1 MLWDGMR
8 RNERRSPPVIVRSTN
23 RMPRRHTERA
33 AGMGEGVPAL
43 SRFFA
48 HLSVWQ
54 VYSMTKKLWHTF
66 LFVALAALALF
77 SLIYTVSIGSTE
89 LPFSEVYAVI
99 RDHLFH
105 QDARLKAGEF
115 LSTHFK
121 IIWQIRLPRTIFAL
135 LVGAGLSICGAAM
148 QSLVLN
154 PIADPYVLGVS
165 SGASAGAAFAL
176 LAPISFMEGQHQTTA
191 FAFFGA
197 LFAAFVVYFLAKR
210 AGGGK
215 LQPVTLLLSGTAV
228 NAVMS
233 AITSYLVFRAKSPES
248 IAAVY
253 NWQMGAISAAQWRT
267 LKLPAITVAIGI
279 AVFTAMGSRFNMMM
293 MGDDDAAAMGLRVRL
308 FRSVM
313 FIFCSIV
320 VASLVSITGIIGF
333 VGLVVPHVVRLL
345 SGTSDNRIVMPMSA
359 LFGAS
364 YIMWADA
371 FARSFFGA
379 VELPIGIVTAFIGA
393 PFFMFLMIKNG
404 YGGRR
409 R

>member
-1 MLWDGMR
+1 M
-8 RNERRSPPVIVRSTN
+8 NSNS
-23 RMPRRHTERA
+23 H
-33 AGMGEGVPAL
+33 GVGKRIRYTVLFAVLSAL
-43 SRFFA
+43 
-48 HLSVWQ
+48 L
-54 VYSMTKKLWHTF
+54 
-66 LFVALAALALF
+66 LF
-77 SLIYTVSIGSTE
+77 SLVYTVSIGSTE
-89 LPFSEVYAVI
+89 LSFRQVYAVI
-99 RDHLFH
+99 TDHIFNRDAGLN
-105 QDARLKAGEF
+105 AGEYE
-115 LSTHFK
+115 LMLFK
-121 IIWQIRLPRTIFAL
+121 IVWQIRLPRTIFAL
-135 LVGAGLSICGAAM
+135 LVGAGLSVCGAAM

-154 PIADPYVLGVS
+154 PIADPYILGVS
-165 SGASAGAAFAL
+165 SGASSGAAFAL
-176 LAPISFMEGQHQTTA
+176 LAPIAIIEGQHQTTA
-191 FAFFGA
+191 FAFAGA
-197 LFAAFVVYFLAKR
+197 LLAAFVVYFLAKR

-253 NWQMGAISAAQWRT
+253 NWQMGAISAAQWKT
-267 LKLPAITVAIGI
+267 LTLPAIAVAVGVV
-279 AVFTAMGSRFNMMM
+279 VFTLMGSRFNMMM

-313 FIFCSIV
+313 FIFCSVV

-345 SGTSDNRIVMPMSA
+345 AGTSDNRVIMPMSA

-371 FARSFFGA
+371 FARGTFGA
-379 VELPIGIVTAFIGA
+379 VELPIGIVTSFIGA

-404 YGGRR
+404 YGGKKA
-409 R
+409 